1 MKSMMKGIATG
12 LLAVAV
18 VIAGQMALTGV
29 AGFHTAELV
38 GGTVLTFLFFYLLFR
53 SGEKHVMK
61 NRRSGGDCR
70 FPAFFGLFF
79 LAPAC
84 YTGENHTHGAG
95 GQ

>member
-38 GGTVLTFLFFYLLFR
+38 GGTVLTFLFFYVLFR
-53 SGEKHVMK
+53 SGRKREEAKAER
-61 NRRSGGDCR
+61 N
-70 FPAFFGLFF
+70 A
-79 LAPAC
+79 
-84 YTGENHTHGAG
+84 
-95 GQ
+95 

>member
-1 MKSMMKGIATG
+1 MAAPAAVCYTDISSKRTETEEKTMKSMMKGIATG

-53 SGEKHVMK
+53 SGRKREEAKAER
-61 NRRSGGDCR
+61 N
-70 FPAFFGLFF
+70 
-79 LAPAC
+79 
-84 YTGENHTHGAG
+84 T
-95 GQ
+95 